1 MRLHSFLLT
10 ASAAVFLVNAAAVA
24 ADVNVVASDRP
35 ATPRCMTVKGD
46 DASTPKVIPNL
57 NVGREELRQNHFQ
70 RAAAHFHALAEDG
83 NVEAEREYGQ
93 LLLRDGCN
101 IPTDKKAGVSW
112 LRKAAGKQDA
122 VAQFAY
128 AEALLYGNGTD
139 VDEREAVVW
148 AKRAAK
154 AGNPQAQVLTGYLY
168 TAGRGVKTDKHE
180 GIVWAVKAAE
190 QGAPVALS
198 NLAKSYLM
206 GEGVPK
212 NLHQAMVLIAAAIER
227 VPPSQYALSSKFQ
240 LTRYAIAHLLSV
252 EEVRAAEKE
261 AEKWS
266 PGPDSLANVL
276 SDAGNWKAGATS
288 SGAEHDLAD

>member
-10 ASAAVFLVNAAAVA
+10 ASAAVFLMNTAAGAADTTVVAERAAA
-24 ADVNVVASDRP
+24 P
-35 ATPRCMTVKGD
+35 KCIPVKGD
-46 DASTPKVIPNL
+46 DATTPKIIPNL

-70 RAAAHFHALAEDG
+70 RAAAHFSALAEGG
-83 NVEAEREYGQ
+83 NIEAEREYGQ
-93 LLLRDGCN
+93 LLLREGCN
-101 IPTDKKAGVSW
+101 IPTDKKAGASW
-112 LRKAAGKQDA
+112 LHKAAKKQDA
-122 VAQFAY
+122 IAQFAY
-128 AEALLYGNGTD
+128 AGVLLYGNGAD
-139 VDEREAVVW
+139 VDEREAMVW
-148 AKRAAK
+148 AKRAAT
-154 AGNPQAQVLTGYLY
+154 AGNPQAQVLVGYLY
-168 TAGRGVKTDKHE
+168 TAGRGVKMDKHE

-212 NLHQAMVLIAAAIER
+212 NLHQAMVLITTAIER
-227 VPPSQYALSSKFQ
+227 IPPNQYALNSKFQ

-266 PGPDSLANVL
+266 PGPDSLAKVL

-288 SGAEHDLAD
+288 GGVDHDLAD